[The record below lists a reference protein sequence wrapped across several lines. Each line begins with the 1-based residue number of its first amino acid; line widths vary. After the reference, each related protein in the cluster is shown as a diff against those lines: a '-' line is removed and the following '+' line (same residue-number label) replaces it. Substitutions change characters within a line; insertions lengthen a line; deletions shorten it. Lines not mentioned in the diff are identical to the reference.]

1 MRNESGIGPEQAAY
15 NGFYTSERANPMQIE
30 KDRVASFH
38 YELSDADGQAIEKSP
53 DGQPM
58 HYLHGANNIIPGL
71 EDALEGRTAGDEF
84 EVTVEPAE
92 AYGEYNPGN
101 VHRIPLKRLQG
112 AGQLQPGQLL
122 QLQTE
127 QGPMQ
132 VQVKKVGRF
141 NVDVDANH
149 PLAGQTLTF
158 RVSVAEVREAAAEE
172 LEHGH
177 AHGPGGHQHDDEAPE
192 T

>member
-1 MRNESGIGPEQAAY
+1 MDIQA
-15 NGFYTSERANPMQIE
+15 Q
-30 KDRVASFH
+30 RVASFH
-38 YELSDADGQAIEKSP
+38 YQLSDSDGEPIEQSP

-71 EDALEGRTAGDEF
+71 EKAMEGRSAGDEF
-84 EVTVEPAE
+84 EATIEPAD

-112 AGQLQPGQLL
+112 AGQLQPGQML

-132 VQVKKVGRF
+132 VQVKKVGKF

-158 RVSVAEVREAAAEE
+158 RIEVADVREATPEE

-177 AHGPGGHQHDDEAPE
+177 AHGPGAHQHDDEGPDA
-192 T
+192 